1 MKWTT
6 TAAAL
11 IVVQYNVDLA
21 HAKTAGHVRRN
32 RQLQTDDFYYP
43 TDITKGIC
51 SNDSTGRPSSYTEI
65 GFTLFETMEEC
76 CFKWYD
82 WQQAG
87 NCLRNEPVSLPKEV
101 VPADEPAT
109 TTTESES
116 TPSETTPDETVF
128 FYPMDLV
135 TGRCSSD
142 ASQRPSNFDSI
153 GFTLFFTRELCCQ
166 YWYGWQE
173 DQTCLLNT
181 STDPEIPSFN
191 TEDPTDTPGDGGDGG
206 SDNGG
211 DNGGGGQSGDKFYL
225 VNNVCTSNGVMGG
238 EYYSKKF
245 DCCTNILDFDMR
257 KNCCNESV
265 DDPGTQL
272 ECLLIE
278 ASEPAGEGGDDPAV
292 QGGDDPVVIEEEE
305 QFYVSNRNCFST
317 KDGMDLQQSII
328 NRVSTLYSSRS
339 ECCNSLSK
347 EDRHACVWQN
357 TPSAQ
362 STPSSASHF
371 AMGGYV
377 IAVAACLCFQFM

>member
-6 TAAAL
+6 TIAAL
-11 IVVQYNVDLA
+11 TVLQDTADLA
-21 HAKTAGHVRRN
+21 HAKTAGVRRN
-32 RQLQTDDFYYP
+32 RQLQDDYFYP
-43 TDITKGIC
+43 TDITQGIC
-51 SNDSTGRPSSYTEI
+51 SNDSSVRPSSYTEI

-76 CFKWYD
+76 CLKWYD

-87 NCLRNEPVSLPKEV
+87 NCLRNEPVSAPKEV
-101 VPADEPAT
+101 VPVKEPAA

-116 TPSETTPDETVF
+116 TPSETTPDDTVL

-166 YWYGWQE
+166 YWFGWQE

-181 STDPEIPSFN
+181 STEIPSFV
-191 TEDPTDTPGDGGDGG
+191 TPGEDPTDAPGGGNSG
-206 SDNGG
+206 SD
-211 DNGGGGQSGDKFYL
+211 GQSGDKFYL
-225 VNNVCTSNGVMGG
+225 VDDVCGTNTNGVMVW
-238 EYYSKKF
+238 EVFFATKF

-265 DDPGTQL
+265 DDPGAQL
-272 ECLLIE
+272 ECLLIAAADPIE
-278 ASEPAGEGGDDPAV
+278 ATDPAGEGGDPAV
-292 QGGDDPVVIEEEE
+292 QGGGDPVVIEDEE
-305 QFYVSNRNCFST
+305 QFYVSDRNCYST
-317 KDGMDLQQSII
+317 ADGVSLEQSLI
-328 NRVSTLYSSRS
+328 NRVGTMYSSRF

-347 EDRHACVWQN
+347 EDRHACVWEN
-357 TPSAQ
+357 DTASAKEP
-362 STPSSASHF
+362 PSSASHF

-377 IAVAACLCFQFM
+377 IAIAVCLCFQFM